1 MLNKFQ
7 LLSFITL
14 ILLFVSN
21 VDANAQTGKIPPFR
35 IMQPNGNEY
44 RADNL
49 PMGKPILIIYFSPD
63 CDDCLAFMD
72 KFIKQIGSFNK
83 VSITM
88 ITYLPISEVAK
99 FSTEYRIYKYGNIV
113 VGTEAPTIFVR
124 NYYNI
129 TKIPFVAL
137 YDKNGNKIVSYE
149 RNIPI
154 MELKNKIKVLN

>member
-14 ILLFVSN
+14 ILFFVSSI
-21 VDANAQTGKIPPFR
+21 DANAQTGKVPPFR

-44 RADNL
+44 RAENL
-49 PMGKPILIIYFSPD
+49 PRGKPILIIYFSPD

-72 KFIKQIGSFNK
+72 KFLKQIGNFNK

-88 ITYLPISEVAK
+88 ITYMPINEVAK
-99 FSTEYRIYKYGNIV
+99 FSTEHKLYKYANIV

-154 MELKNKIKVLN
+154 KELENKIKVLN

>member
-1 MLNKFQ
+1 MLNKFKF
-7 LLSFITL
+7 LSFITL

-21 VDANAQTGKIPPFR
+21 ADANTQKGKVPPFR
-35 IMQPNGNEY
+35 IMQPNGTEY
-44 RADNL
+44 RAENL
-49 PMGKPILIIYFSPD
+49 PRGKPILIIYFSPD

-88 ITYLPISEVAK
+88 ITYLPINDVAK
-99 FSTEYRIYKYGNIV
+99 FSTEYKLYKYGNIV

-124 NYYNI
+124 NYYNM

-154 MELKNKIKVLN
+154 KELENKIKALN